1 MENDFLTNSV
11 TSENN
16 TEFTKLDREGR
27 VAYIEREVD
36 RFDFEGYEVVRREFF
51 SKANCP
57 AITIKYGSITFN
69 IRAIRKL
76 RECQFVQI
84 LINPEKKLMIVK
96 PCEEDEKDS
105 LQCSRV
111 DPHGRVVPRTITGK
125 IFTAQL
131 YKDMNWS
138 IESTVKILG
147 TLNTCQDERIFIFDL
162 SNAEAYLHLAD
173 PSGESKRR
181 KRVPFMPEHWQGS
194 YGVSYEESQN
204 QIVTTFEGVPEGFV
218 KITIPQ
224 LPHRKPPNDEILK
237 PPDEKIPKPP
247 DDEIIKLPDE
257 SIPKQEDEK
266 VLKSPETILPIDFFT
281 ESSVSSNMNTLNER
295 VKEAEYEA

>member
-1 MENDFLTNSV
+1 
-11 TSENN
+11 
-16 TEFTKLDREGR
+16 
-27 VAYIEREVD
+27 
-36 RFDFEGYEVVRREFF
+36 
-51 SKANCP
+51 
-57 AITIKYGSITFN
+57 
-69 IRAIRKL
+69 
-76 RECQFVQI
+76 
-84 LINPEKKLMIVK
+84 
-96 PCEEDEKDS
+96 
-105 LQCSRV
+105 
-111 DPHGRVVPRTITGK
+111 
-125 IFTAQL
+125 
-131 YKDMNWS
+131 MNWS

-194 YGVSYEESQN
+194 YGVSYEENQN

-247 DDEIIKLPDE
+247 GDEIIKPPNDE
-257 SIPKQEDEK
+257 
-266 VLKSPETILPIDFFT
+266 VMKSPEEKVMEPPGTILPIDFFT
-281 ESSVSSNMNTLNER
+281 ESSVSSNMNALNER
-295 VKEAEYEA
+295 VKEAEYEI